1 MSESLKH
8 LELPETYEKITALLG
23 GSDSTNTLLSRFI
36 LPIQDAEKELSEI
49 TAQTYGDG
57 KVIFILGK
65 PGIGKSTFIHSLAW
79 RPTIE
84 VCSVTAMNCSE
95 VDSGKLLEEI
105 LENIRKTSKKARANR
120 DLGHTAI
127 VLDYIENLEEQDH
140 TKIRA
145 FFRTLNG
152 LLRSSPILIL
162 WPVTDLHD
170 VKTMIGYASAVSST
184 VFVKGKEILSF
195 SAPPISAYPSIA
207 KNTISVLND
216 GLSISDFNLT
226 DEDFDELL
234 KELRSEGEDKT
245 TLRNYLLKVRQRWS
259 DINNYLQKKREK
271 VPQQTEIWFVIAY
284 PDAENIA
291 GQFSRKSKDVFDA
304 WIASHE
310 KLSEYIHNNQKEA
323 AWDAKRLQY
332 ALTGNFTTRI
342 LYLPANTLASTV
354 CAYGEIP
361 DFPPSNVPVPTSWF
375 KKETARKTLRNS
387 PLVRQLLN
395 QHVKMGKRRGGTAS
409 QALIDAAPVYKV
421 ISERATGKSIYS
433 DHPFNKALKTALQDV
448 LGNQVKSIDFEK
460 VHPWLPSI
468 RPDIQIKTNDDRIV
482 CIEMHYTSRQDSYIL
497 ADYILEKLD
506 KYMRQL
512 DRYIRNSQLRLPGL

>member
-195 SAPPISAYPSIA
+195 
-207 KNTISVLND
+207 
-216 GLSISDFNLT
+216 
-226 DEDFDELL
+226 
-234 KELRSEGEDKT
+234 
-245 TLRNYLLKVRQRWS
+245 
-259 DINNYLQKKREK
+259 
-271 VPQQTEIWFVIAY
+271 
-284 PDAENIA
+284 
-291 GQFSRKSKDVFDA
+291 
-304 WIASHE
+304 
-310 KLSEYIHNNQKEA
+310 
-323 AWDAKRLQY
+323 
-332 ALTGNFTTRI
+332 
-342 LYLPANTLASTV
+342 
-354 CAYGEIP
+354 
-361 DFPPSNVPVPTSWF
+361 
-375 KKETARKTLRNS
+375 
-387 PLVRQLLN
+387 
-395 QHVKMGKRRGGTAS
+395 
-409 QALIDAAPVYKV
+409 
-421 ISERATGKSIYS
+421 
-433 DHPFNKALKTALQDV
+433 
-448 LGNQVKSIDFEK
+448 
-460 VHPWLPSI
+460 
-468 RPDIQIKTNDDRIV
+468 
-482 CIEMHYTSRQDSYIL
+482 
-497 ADYILEKLD
+497 
-506 KYMRQL
+506 
-512 DRYIRNSQLRLPGL
+512 